1 MMAKD
6 ESNTSQLRFE
16 DGRLVEG
23 CRDGRLDDEPSAD
36 PVEPGDETGFVLEVK
51 SGALEVND
59 TLREAVDSPGHTLEF
74 GSRSQAED
82 YARQLSASDG
92 ALRVQ
97 ATPAN
102 EPRDVDAYL
111 LADHDLSI
119 AEPAEIDGDAWTF
132 DVGANLYGTLGEAI
146 LLHAPKPHA
155 LVYFVR
161 RDLDID
167 EEDLEWGLNV
177 DVEPG
182 KPLSVDRDGE
192 RRRWT
197 PDCVVEA
204 TDGWSGRT
212 LERYFCEIKTGN
224 ASFERSQVDTMREL
238 ASEERVLKIRVDI
251 DSLPDQYS
259 LRIHEVEP
267 PDEND

>member
-1 MMAKD
+1 MGKD

-16 DGRLVEG
+16 DGRLIEE
-23 CRDGRLDDEPSAD
+23 RNEDQLDDEPSPD
-36 PVEPGDETGFVLEVK
+36 PVEPGEETGFVLEVK
-51 SGALEVND
+51 SGAIEVND
-59 TLREAVDSPGHTLEF
+59 TLREVVDSLGHTLEF
-74 GSRSQAED
+74 GSRSQAEE

-97 ATPAN
+97 AAPGN

-111 LADHDLSI
+111 LADHNPSI

-146 LLHAPKPHA
+146 LLHAPKAHA

-167 EEDLEWGLNV
+167 EDDLEWGLNV

-182 KPLSVDRDGE
+182 PPLSVDRDGE

-197 PDCVVEA
+197 PDCVVKA

-212 LERYFCEIKTGN
+212 LERYYCEIKTGN
-224 ASFERSQVDTMREL
+224 ASFERAQVDTMREL
-238 ASEERVLKIRVDI
+238 TREERVLKIRVDI
-251 DSLPDQYS
+251 DLLPDQYS
-259 LRIHEVEP
+259 VRIHEVEP
-267 PDEND
+267 PEEYD